1 MKHESFKHSLQDQTP
16 GEPECLLFMTNGVK
30 VRESNEG
37 VTGRKPGQAT
47 AAPPHPPHHHMPQV
61 WILATHIKT
70 VRKWTRKRLKAKAQL
85 GLSESGSLAV
95 EQHCPLQAQLQ
106 LRAWN

>member
-1 MKHESFKHSLQDQTP
+1 
-16 GEPECLLFMTNGVK
+16 
-30 VRESNEG
+30 
-37 VTGRKPGQAT
+37 
-47 AAPPHPPHHHMPQV
+47 MPQV

-95 EQHCPLQAQLQ
+95 EQHCLLQAQLQ
-106 LRAWN
+106 LRTWN